1 MIQVQ
6 VEVESGA
13 GRFLVSARTESIGRA
28 LSLVGAG
35 KPGVTARVV
44 FPKAYGPFSAGEVPD
59 EEGAGVLGPIGS
71 AV

>member
-13 GRFLVSARTESIGRA
+13 GRFLVSARAESIGRA

-35 KPGVTARVV
+35 KPGVSVRVV
-44 FPKAYGPFSAGEVPD
+44 LPANPEPFSAGETTD
-59 EEGAGVLGPIGS
+59 EEGAVALGPVGS
-71 AV
+71 AA